1 MFDRPKPWYVGTE
14 FYLASHWTGD
24 SPAVILSPV
33 YFQKIKRWRF
43 TSSINYSFF
52 SLPHFLHYENV
63 RNAVSGNPNFLTF
76 SRGSMPPDPPRGLH
90 IHDPHAPPPPP
101 PPRKILSTRLTTL
114 SGNKFRS
121 VEFYSLYHLLLLER
135 KD

>member
-14 FYLASHWTGD
+14 FHLANHWTGD
-24 SPAVILSPV
+24 LPAVILSPV

-43 TSSINYSFF
+43 TSSLNYSFF

-90 IHDPHAPPPPP
+90 IHDPHAPPPPTKNP
-101 PPRKILSTRLTTL
+101 VYAPDNFIREQIPKCGILQFVSSSS
-114 SGNKFRS
+114 SGEKGLR
-121 VEFYSLYHLLLLER
+121 
-135 KD
+135 